1 MGICINPDCLTPNY
15 PHDPAHRYCQS
26 CGSDLLLVGRYR
38 VTSLLS
44 DNSGFGTI
52 YEADEQ
58 NIPKILKV
66 LKKQLNHQPK
76 AVELFQQ
83 EVEVLQQLDHPGIP
97 KVDGYFQ
104 YQTKHNLSLHCFVME
119 KIDGLNLEQWLE
131 LRLNQPIDEKTAI
144 KWLKQVTEILD
155 KVHQKDYFHRD
166 IKPSNI
172 MVRGNGQLVLID
184 FGTAREITGTYLAK
198 VSRKKEEVTGIITPG
213 YTPLEQANGQ
223 ALPQSDF
230 FALGRTFVYLV
241 TGESPNFMKINPY
254 TGELIWQDQTK
265 HISPQLID
273 LINYLIAPFPGQR
286 PKNAQEI
293 LSRLTEIEQKNKTL
307 YQSQN
312 LSSKKINL
320 SQKHKNIQHQ
330 AVSPTLIQGKKPT
343 HVSRNSLSIFW
354 ISSYFWIKL
363 IEVLLSALIA
373 MLLVGSI
380 IFISIRGHE
389 IDIDNRLVPIKHV
402 DPSQV
407 PVYPY
412 NHRNKYLIKQINVPY
427 QVYSLVISP
436 DIKTLVSS
444 HPERVIMWDINTGMI
459 LNQIQVT
466 WESITPKKYSNS
478 DISIAISRD
487 SKTVVC
493 SCVDH
498 TIKVW
503 NLVTG
508 ELIKSFPGG
517 DNTLINVL
525 SDININK
532 FALSP
537 DNETLALGTLGKI
550 KIWDLNAGK
559 LLKTLNDSPSSL
571 VISPDGKLL
580 ISGGNDGKIGKIK
593 IWNLATG
600 NLLNT
605 LYDNYNSWVGA
616 LAITPDGKTLVSSGS
631 KGIKLWDLATGKL
644 LNTLDYRGGYIT
656 AIAISSD
663 GQKIVSG
670 GDIDKAIK
678 VWDLTTGK
686 LLYSLEGNEWH
697 TLSVAIARDGK
708 TIVSS
713 DSIHI
718 NIWRLP

>member
-230 FALGRTFVYLV
+230 FALGRTWVFLV
-241 TGESPNFMKINPY
+241 TGESPNFMKINPH
-254 TGELIWQDQTK
+254 TGELIWQDQAK

-273 LINYLIAPFPGQR
+273 LINYLMAPFPGQR

-293 LSRLTEIEQKNKTL
+293 LSRLTEIELKNKTL

-330 AVSPTLIQGKKPT
+330 AVPPTLIQGKKST
-343 HVSRNSLSIFW
+343 HGYKGGLGSFFTLMSFFTFIKYAFLVFQDS
-354 ISSYFWIKL
+354 WIK
-363 IEVLLSALIA
+363 
-373 MLLVGSI
+373 
-380 IFISIRGHE
+380 
-389 IDIDNRLVPIKHV
+389 PV

-407 PVYPY
+407 PD
-412 NHRNKYLIKQINVPY
+412 KFLIKQINVEE
-427 QVYSLVISP
+427 QVYSLGISP
-436 DIKTLVSS
+436 DGKTLVSS
-444 HPERVIMWDINTGMI
+444 HPKRVIMRDINTGRM

-466 WESITPKKYSNS
+466 WESNTPRNRFNLVS
-478 DISIAISRD
+478 SIAISQD
-487 SKTVVC
+487 SKTIVC
-493 SCVDH
+493 SCGDH
-498 TIKVW
+498 KIKVW
-503 NLVTG
+503 NFVTG
-508 ELIKSFPGG
+508 NLIKTFPGG
-517 DNTLINVL
+517 DNTPLN
-525 SDININK
+525 D

-537 DNETLALGTLGKI
+537 DNETIAFGTWDKKI

-559 LLKTLNDSPSSL
+559 LLKTLNDSPRSL
-571 VISPDGKLL
+571 VISPDGKAL
-580 ISGGNDGKIGKIK
+580 ISGGNDGTIK

-605 LYDNYNSWVGA
+605 LYDNYNNNWVGA
-616 LAITPDGKTLVSSGS
+616 LAITPDGKTLVSG
-631 KGIKLWDLATGKL
+631 GDLQRIKLWDLATGKL
-644 LNTLDYRGGYIT
+644 LNTLDDHRGSIT

-663 GQKIVSG
+663 GNKIVSG
-670 GDIDKAIK
+670 SGDGDKAIK

-686 LLYSLEGNEWH
+686 LLYSLKGNEWP
-697 TLSVAIARDGK
+697 TWSVAIARDGK

>member
-230 FALGRTFVYLV
+230 FALGRTWVFLV
-241 TGESPNFMKINPY
+241 TGESPNFMKINPH
-254 TGELIWQDQTK
+254 TGELIWQDQAK

-273 LINYLIAPFPGQR
+273 LINYLMAPFPGQR

-307 YQSQN
+307 YQSKS
-312 LSSKKINL
+312 LSSTRINL
-320 SQKHKNIQHQ
+320 PQKPKNIQPKT
-330 AVSPTLIQGKKPT
+330 VPPTVIQGKKEYYK
-343 HVSRNSLSIFW
+343 LSIKW
-354 ISSYFWIKL
+354 L
-363 IEVLLSALIA
+363 I
-373 MLLVGSI
+373 GSI
-380 IFISIRGHE
+380 FILVLVLINEAEFWRIQFASI
-389 IDIDNRLVPIKHV
+389 LVFFDKNFYH
-402 DPSQV
+402 Q
-407 PVYPY
+407 
-412 NHRNKYLIKQINVPY
+412 YLIKQIYVGY
-427 QVYSLVISP
+427 L
-436 DIKTLVSS
+436 
-444 HPERVIMWDINTGMI
+444 
-459 LNQIQVT
+459 
-466 WESITPKKYSNS
+466 IT
-478 DISIAISRD
+478 
-487 SKTVVC
+487 
-493 SCVDH
+493 
-498 TIKVW
+498 
-503 NLVTG
+503 
-508 ELIKSFPGG
+508 
-517 DNTLINVL
+517 
-525 SDININK
+525 
-532 FALSP
+532 
-537 DNETLALGTLGKI
+537 
-550 KIWDLNAGK
+550 DLK
-559 LLKTLNDSPSSL
+559 
-571 VISPDGKLL
+571 ISPDGKALVGSNGDL
-580 ISGGNDGKIGKIK
+580 VTIWAIPDGTILNQLPLRWKSSNTNNDSNNNRTNFFSKISSDAKIIAAIDDTIINAYTTIRTIK
-593 IWNLATG
+593 IWDVSTG
-600 NLLNT
+600 KIIKTFTDNVKFNFPIIYSPPRVAFAISSDDKIITFDVMEKIKLLNI
-605 LYDNYNSWVGA
+605 DNWKEINTIFYSDTSHYYHELNGFAINPDGKTIITGGDSTIKIWDISTGKLLNIIDNHQHVSFSFA
-616 LAITPDGKTLVSSGS
+616 LTPDGKTLAVGNYSNPTVSDFFPAV
-631 KGIKLWDLATGKL
+631 KLWDVYTGKL
-644 LNTLDYRGGYIT
+644 LNTLESNDQIYN
-656 AIAISSD
+656 IAISAD
-663 GQKIVSG
+663 GNTLIGLSHRKT
-670 GDIDKAIK
+670 IK
-678 VWDLTTGK
+678 VWNLITK
-686 LLYSLEGNEWH
+686 KIMYSIENR
-697 TLSVAIARDGK
+697 TFPCAVAISTDGK
-708 TIVSS
+708 TIAVSGE
-713 DSIHI
+713 DAI
-718 NIWRLP
+718 NIYRLP